1 MTRRTNRLSA
11 ELSEL
16 AQQYKRK
23 AQRNKEPN
31 DRLYSREAEAEM
43 KRLPPEVLSELLSG
57 DSEELIPIVKH
68 TKGPANTPLAGLK
81 RKRP

>member
-11 ELSEL
+11 ELSKL

-31 DRLYSREAEAEM
+31 DRHYSREAEAEM
-43 KRLPPEVLSELLSG
+43 KRLPPEALSELLSG

-68 TKGPANTPLAGLK
+68 KKVPESTPLAGPK
-81 RKRP
+81 RRRP

>member
-11 ELSEL
+11 ELSKL

-23 AQRNKEPN
+23 AQRKTEPN
-31 DRLYSREAEAEM
+31 DRQYSREAEAEM
-43 KRLPPEVLSELLSG
+43 KRLAPEQLSELLSG
-57 DSEELIPIVKH
+57 ESDELIPLVKQK
-68 TKGPANTPLAGLK
+68 TPANTPLAGPK